1 MTQMNDTEILLIYAR
16 RVDGILTEEEWIELL
31 ETSVIAEPQETAN
44 LLGEINEDSEKC
56 HTS

>member
-1 MTQMNDTEILLIYAR
+1 MNDTEILLIYAR